1 MKNKKSIYSSIDSKM
16 SSNNAV
22 KNVASSMTNYKSPK
36 FILSVILLLL
46 ILLFIYTTVTSYKS
60 YQATSPILVNGTI
73 EGNAMRRIPANQI
86 LDPTYGQYGQEFTY
100 STWLYIK
107 DTNFGTVNTVCDI
120 ASGSGPM
127 FKVIFNKG
135 SDDLYSIPTDTTING
150 QTTKTYKWHYPTLSN
165 PGVFLY
171 PNTNKLHIR
180 FNTYNSDVMYKSAD
194 VGNIPLNKW
203 FLLTIVLIGNSADIY
218 INNMLKKRENVGVVR
233 MNYGDLQ
240 INPFG
245 GFDGYMSNFRYF
257 NRAVQTWE
265 IDNMYQLG
273 ANLKAP
279 VENIKEVASLSPSY
293 YFTTGFPNSSFNPKA

>member
-86 LDPTYGQYGQEFTY
+86 LDPTGGQYGQEFTY

>member
-1 MKNKKSIYSSIDSKM
+1 M

-36 FILSVILLLL
+36 FILSVILLIL

-60 YQATSPILVNGTI
+60 YQATSPLLVNGTI

-86 LDPTYGQYGQEFTY
+86 LDPTDGQYGQEFTY

-107 DTNFGTVNTVCDI
+107 DTNFGTYETACNI

-135 SDDLYSIPTDTTING
+135 SDDLYSTPNQSPVTVNG
-150 QTTKTYKWHYPTLSN
+150 QNVTTYKWHYPTLSN

-171 PNTNKLHIR
+171 PDTNKLHIR
-180 FNTYNSDVMYKSAD
+180 FNTYNNDVMYKSAD

-279 VENIKEVASLSPSY
+279 VENIKEVAALSPSY
-293 YFTTGFPNSSFNPKA
+293 YFTTGFPNSSFNPRA